1 MTIVEY
7 YEIQFKNKQMSSFQE
22 HKDEIINYLNN
33 CKDKLDI
40 EYVSQSFD
48 DLFRF
53 SKNLEH
59 YFDDYKIN
67 QIINNK
73 LITSSESI
81 KLIKDSMKNIDFS
94 NLEYVNIPKE
104 LLDIIKPFELKKLKK
119 LYDIDFSKADKVFID
134 EKNKSKEYLKEALEI
149 K

>member
-59 YFDDYKIN
+59 YFDDSVK
-67 QIINNK
+67 
-73 LITSSESI
+73 
-81 KLIKDSMKNIDFS
+81 
-94 NLEYVNIPKE
+94 
-104 LLDIIKPFELKKLKK
+104 
-119 LYDIDFSKADKVFID
+119 
-134 EKNKSKEYLKEALEI
+134 
-149 K
+149 

>member
-1 MTIVEY
+1 MTIAEY